1 MNRLNKLKVYL
12 KDKTNTLFNT
22 ITDRLKR
29 YIFGTEEDRS
39 HYTELLPFIFTAGEL
54 ALIGLE
60 EPEESVLS
68 SVNLTGI
75 SVQQLNDESSAEF
88 VDYDYS
94 ILIFNFIAFDFNLA
108 HYFSLYTSISGEFE

>member
-1 MNRLNKLKVYL
+1 MRYFTYSHSCQNLYKTGFYSISIVCIYSERERMNRLNKLKVYL

-75 SVQQLNDESSAEF
+75 SV
-88 VDYDYS
+88 
-94 ILIFNFIAFDFNLA
+94 
-108 HYFSLYTSISGEFE
+108 